1 MPLPREIREE
11 MERKRIDEHR
21 LASRDAFRANVQAAL
36 MCVAWSAVGLVI
48 MGWGLHTTDPDLG
61 QVAWKGGVIVGYTG
75 ILLTVVRWYLKA
87 RERGDV

>member
-1 MPLPREIREE
+1 MPLPQEIREE
-11 MERKRIDEHR
+11 MERKRVAEHR

-61 QVAWKGGVIVGYTG
+61 QVAWKGGMIVGYTG

-87 RERGDV
+87 RERGDA